1 MESKEIIC
9 EYTTTLDYFKKGCH
23 IVNVV
28 EGLIGLYS
36 IAVFGVLILNV
47 FSSNYKSIIIANI
60 GFIILILVNYCLPI
74 IKYKSSV
81 KKYSSKRIVIFG
93 ENEIKTNCNIA
104 FLTKDIKRIYENKD
118 FYYIVTNKR
127 IRLLVPKSG
136 LNVTKEDFESFVL
149 KYFAGLKKKK
159 IFQIKKVLIK
169 KIILTIIACLL
180 YFGILIELGSY

>member
-60 GFIILILVNYCLPI
+60 GWVA
-74 IKYKSSV
+74 
-81 KKYSSKRIVIFG
+81 R
-93 ENEIKTNCNIA
+93 
-104 FLTKDIKRIYENKD
+104 
-118 FYYIVTNKR
+118 
-127 IRLLVPKSG
+127 
-136 LNVTKEDFESFVL
+136 
-149 KYFAGLKKKK
+149 
-159 IFQIKKVLIK
+159 
-169 KIILTIIACLL
+169 
-180 YFGILIELGSY
+180 